1 MFQDV
6 QPLPT
11 NGISQTCINHTISTL
26 KQVFKGSRWPLQML
40 DATSKVPSGLMQGN
54 VFEFG
59 NFDECLD
66 VDVHEDWGSFIG
78 QHCVTMFKLNNP
90 ALEGFVGSAGAI
102 PLFWSICTPSS
113 CTPQDLQYGLSKISP
128 NFIVDPVLCHTRT
141 SSRPLETIDWITIAL
156 LVFIAIMCILSTAY
170 DIIVK
175 NKERRNKIFLIFS
188 WRTNGKALFS
198 TRVGKD
204 ALPALNGLRFL
215 SMCFLVY
222 GHTISTTMATPS
234 VNMLS
239 FMELARDW
247 PQLYVGN
254 LTFAVDTFFVMSGML
269 LCYLVLKG
277 LDIGKPFNIPL
288 FYFHRL
294 LRLTPLLG
302 IAILIHASIIDKFGS
317 GPLWDYVYGSAEK
330 KYCVD
335 NWWSTLLHVQ
345 NYVNLEES
353 CITPSW
359 YLAVDTQLYIISP
372 IFLLSLRK
380 WPRFGLGLT
389 IATTIG
395 GMIASFVESY
405 TRKDNPNFI
414 RIGTSAQLGYSYFH
428 THTRGVS
435 WFVGFLFGYLFYRTT
450 DWRAKV
456 SAGTEKLSKV
466 TVTLG
471 WLLTIIALSLVYIS
485 LHPFLQKDY
494 EYNAVH
500 AGFYYALARP
510 IWSVCMA
517 WIIFACLTGYGGTVN
532 TILSWPG
539 WMPFARLTFA
549 MYIFHF
555 DFIFARLAS
564 IRTPVYGSVY
574 LKVQE
579 WFENLAMTIILSI
592 VMTLSIESPIIQLEK
607 LIFSKDRKNRSRN
620 LPQTIRDDMLN
631 INSKNER
638 QD

>member
-1 MFQDV
+1 
-6 QPLPT
+6 
-11 NGISQTCINHTISTL
+11 
-26 KQVFKGSRWPLQML
+26 
-40 DATSKVPSGLMQGN
+40 MQGN

-90 ALEGFVGSAGAI
+90 ALESIVGSAGAI

-113 CTPQDLQYGLSKISP
+113 CTPQDLQYGLSKLSQ

-141 SSRPLETIDWITIAL
+141 SSRPLETIDWIT
-156 LVFIAIMCILSTAY
+156 MY
-170 DIIVK
+170 
-175 NKERRNKIFLIFS
+175 ERRNKIFLIFS

-234 VNMLS
+234 VNMVP
-239 FMELARDW
+239 FMETARDW

-277 LDIGKPFNIPL
+277 LDTGKPFNIPL

-330 KYCVD
+330 KFCVD

-414 RIGTSAQLGYSYFH
+414 RIGKCGACKKGPECEAEVIGGKEGRSDA
-428 THTRGVS
+428 TRTGNMCPGVE
-435 WFVGFLFGYLFYRTT
+435 LT
-450 DWRAKV
+450 DERMCGLCLRVV
-456 SAGTEKLSKV
+456 SKMTPSQVRKRDD
-466 TVTLG
+466 
-471 WLLTIIALSLVYIS
+471 LVYVR
-485 LHPFLQKDY
+485 
-494 EYNAVH
+494 E
-500 AGFYYALARP
+500 
-510 IWSVCMA
+510 
-517 WIIFACLTGYGGTVN
+517 
-532 TILSWPG
+532 LSE
-539 WMPFARLTFA
+539 
-549 MYIFHF
+549 
-555 DFIFARLAS
+555 
-564 IRTPVYGSVY
+564 TPEVG
-574 LKVQE
+574 
-579 WFENLAMTIILSI
+579 ENLVTSN
-592 VMTLSIESPIIQLEK
+592 
-607 LIFSKDRKNRSRN
+607 F
-620 LPQTIRDDMLN
+620 
-631 INSKNER
+631 
-638 QD
+638 